1 MSTKYFYEQSKF
13 SEFKSKK
20 TYHELLDMTDGEFED
35 WARLIRKEIVDA
47 WDIDGQPPVKGK
59 TEEQIISH
67 FGKLKKD
74 ECNFFIKDDE
84 DKESLGIIKNFN
96 KSQSVVNQ
104 FFPTMLKTR
113 ISIGESADGGT
124 SIYDYFA
131 EDSLEGGFIKTM
143 ARAVKRDS
151 MYAWCRSLTTVKDEN
166 PFWNGQTPYKFV
178 KEVYDGKIFKGKW
191 ENYDIVL
198 HRTTEASIRK
208 YGPLNETKQT
218 YGTILF
224 LTGKQVRRLV
234 KEGFL
239 NKRQISNIGDIPN
252 SKTLKNGKVVNYVY
266 NVRWYDKRDGI
277 FPRIIQ
283 AFRLGLGQPAVNFPA
298 LTAKWIY
305 ENYTNHIEQEEP
317 LHIYDSSSGW
327 GGRIMGAMSSRKKT
341 HYVGTDP
348 NPDNFIDDLGISRY
362 EYMAKYYNDKVVDTH
377 SEKMSNFFAV
387 EKQGNT
393 YELFQ
398 DGSELISNNPKFQ
411 KYKGKLDLSFTS
423 PPYFN
428 REQYSQ
434 DENQSFKAYGE
445 YDDWRDNFLRPTL
458 TTIYEYLKNDR
469 YILWNIADIKI
480 GKSIYFPL
488 EQDSI
493 DILQSLG
500 GEYKGKLKMTMAA
513 MIGANVNK
521 RESIETGMK
530 NLVQVGSTWYKYEPI
545 FVFHKKKQE

>member
-96 KSQSVVNQ
+96 KSQRVVNQ

-208 YGPLNETKQT
+208 YGPLNENKQT

-266 NVRWYDKRDGI
+266 NVRWYEKSDGI
-277 FPRIIQ
+277 FPKIIQ

-327 GGRIMGAMSSRKKT
+327 GGRIAGAMSSRKKT
-341 HYVGTDP
+341 HYIGTDP
-348 NPDNFIDDLGISRY
+348 NP
-362 EYMAKYYNDKVVDTH
+362 
-377 SEKMSNFFAV
+377 
-387 EKQGNT
+387 
-393 YELFQ
+393 
-398 DGSELISNNPKFQ
+398 
-411 KYKGKLDLSFTS
+411 
-423 PPYFN
+423 
-428 REQYSQ
+428 
-434 DENQSFKAYGE
+434 
-445 YDDWRDNFLRPTL
+445 L

-469 YILWNIADIKI
+469 YILWNSADIKI

-530 NLVQVGSTWYKYEPI
+530 NLVQVGTTWYKYEPI

>member
-1 MSTKYFYEQSKF
+1 MSKKYFYEQSKF
-13 SEFKSKK
+13 SEYKSNT
-20 TYHELLDMTDGEFED
+20 TYHQLLGLTDDEFND

-59 TEEQIISH
+59 DEAGIISH
-67 FGKLKKD
+67 LGKLKKD
-74 ECNFFIKDDE
+74 ECNFFIKDD
-84 DKESLGIIKNFN
+84 DDDESLGILKNFN

-131 EDSLEGGFIKTM
+131 EDSLEDGFIKTM

-166 PFWNGQTPYKFV
+166 SFWNGQTPYKFV
-178 KEVYDGKIFKGKW
+178 KDVYDGKIFTGKW
-191 ENYDIVL
+191 ENHDIVL

-224 LTGKQVRRLV
+224 LTSKQVRRLA
-234 KEGFL
+234 KEGVL
-239 NKRQISNIGDIPN
+239 NKRQMSNIGDVPD
-252 SKTLKNGKVVNYVY
+252 SKTLKNGKIVKYVY
-266 NVRWYDKRDGI
+266 NVRWYNINDGI
-277 FPRIIQ
+277 FPRIVQ

-305 ENYTNHIEQEEP
+305 ENYTNHIKQEEP

-377 SEKMSNFFAV
+377 SETMSNFFAV

-434 DENQSFKAYGE
+434 DENQSFKAYSE
-445 YDDWRDNFLRPTL
+445 YEDWRDNFLRPTL

-545 FVFHKKKQE
+545 FVFHKK

>member
-1 MSTKYFYEQSKF
+1 MAKKYFYEQSKF
-13 SEFKSKK
+13 SEYKSNT
-20 TYHELLDMTDGEFED
+20 TYHQLLEKTDDEFND

-166 PFWNGQTPYKFV
+166 AFWNGQTPYKFV
-178 KEVYDGKIFKGKW
+178 KDVYDGKIFKGKW
-191 ENYDIVL
+191 ENHDIVL

-434 DENQSFKAYGE
+434 DENQSFKAYSE
-445 YDDWRDNFLRPTL
+445 YEDWRDNFLRPTL